1 MIDPEHRK
9 GVTTGW
15 GYMLGEL
22 KKDAE

>member
-9 GVTTGW
+9 GVSTGW
-15 GYMLGEL
+15 GHMLAEL

>member
-9 GVTTGW
+9 GVGAGW
-15 GYMLGEL
+15 GHMLAEL